1 MTALGRVHR
10 QMQNDAICAPQK
22 VIAEEPPTAQ
32 SGGSRVRHSKI
43 MLTKR
48 YRPRLG
54 GRNSRIPVSGTLRE
68 AQVRPALLRA
78 GGRYKL
84 PASGGRV
91 AAGEHFTVKSGRE
104 PR

>member
-1 MTALGRVHR
+1 VAT
-10 QMQNDAICAPQK
+10 QI
-22 VIAEEPPTAQ
+22 
-32 SGGSRVRHSKI
+32 GGSRVKHSKI

-54 GRNSRIPVSGTLRE
+54 GRKGRIPVSGTLRE
-68 AQVRPALLRA
+68 AQVRPALHRA

-84 PASGGRV
+84 SASGGRV
-91 AAGEHFTVKSGRE
+91 AAGERFTVTSGRE